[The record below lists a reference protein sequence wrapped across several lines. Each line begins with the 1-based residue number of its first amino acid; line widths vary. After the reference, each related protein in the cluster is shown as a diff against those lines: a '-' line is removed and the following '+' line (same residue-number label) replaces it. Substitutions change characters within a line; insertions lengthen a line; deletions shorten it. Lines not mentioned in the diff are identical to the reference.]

1 MEVELRPGTAGDE
14 LWARSP
20 YLALG
25 VIGDGMLR
33 RTADGYAT
41 VGDLAERTADGGL
54 RILGRGDAAITIAG
68 ATVLAEHVEAQL
80 AALPGV
86 DAAAVLGEPHV
97 LLGQRILAVVEL
109 ADGVELDRVVTA
121 ARAALSP
128 VELPVAGS
136 RDRCRAPTRERSPAE
151 CCATPSPPAAWATAT
166 RPPSNGAARE
176 RRARARRHPPR
187 ARSAPLGVRSRG
199 HTVDALAAPVLA
211 DVAEAV
217 AAAGIPVDDVV
228 LGNCMGPGGDVAR
241 VAALRAGLG
250 HDVPGVTVDRQC
262 GSGLD
267 AVIQS
272 ASRVRAGDA
281 RLVLAGGAES
291 ASTAPHR
298 SWPGS
303 GERYT
308 RAPFAPAGFAD
319 PDMGPAA
326 DRLAAV
332 LGISRARQDAW
343 AARSHARAA
352 AAQSAGVFDGEI
364 VPIDGVVRDDRPRP
378 SMDVGRLARFAPVFA
393 SDHATGSPHGS
404 PSAAASARGT
414 VTAGNSCGFSD
425 GAAAMAVTTEAIARA
440 LGLPA
445 LRVRA
450 VAVAAG
456 DPALPGLGAAP
467 AARAVLARAGLT
479 AGDLGFVEITEA
491 FAAQV
496 LAVSD
501 ELGLDE
507 DLISGD
513 GGAIALG
520 HPWGASGAVLLVRLA
535 ARMAAADDARLG
547 LAACSIGGGQG
558 VAMIV
563 ERVA

>member
-1 MEVELRPGTAGDE
+1 MSAEAVIVAGRRSAIGTAGR
-14 LWARSP
+14 AF
-20 YLALG
+20 
-25 VIGDGMLR
+25 
-33 RTADGYAT
+33 
-41 VGDLAERTADGGL
+41 
-54 RILGRGDAAITIAG
+54 AG
-68 ATVLAEHVEAQL
+68 A
-80 AALPGV
+80 
-86 DAAAVLGEPHV
+86 
-97 LLGQRILAVVEL
+97 
-109 ADGVELDRVVTA
+109 
-121 ARAALSP
+121 
-128 VELPVAGS
+128 
-136 RDRCRAPTRERSPAE
+136 
-151 CCATPSPPAAWATAT
+151 
-166 RPPSNGAARE
+166 
-176 RRARARRHPPR
+176 
-187 ARSAPLGVRSRG
+187 
-199 HTVDALAAPVLA
+199 TVDALAAPVLA
-211 DVAEAV
+211 EVARAV
-217 AAAGIPVDDVV
+217 APAGIPVDDVM

-241 VAALRAGLG
+241 VSALRAGLG
-250 HDVPGVTVDRQC
+250 TQVPGVTVDRQC

-267 AVIQS
+267 AVMQA

-303 GERYT
+303 GVRYT
-308 RAPFAPAGFAD
+308 RAPFAPGGFPD

-326 DRLAAV
+326 DRLAAE

-352 AAQSAGVFDGEI
+352 AAQQAGAFDAEI
-364 VPIDGVVRDDRPRP
+364 VAIDGVLRDDRPRAA
-378 SMDVGRLARFAPVFA
+378 MDLARLARFAAAFA
-393 SDHATGSPHGS
+393 SDDATDAPSGSPFD
-404 PSAAASARGT
+404 AASGRGT

-425 GAAAMAVTTEAIARA
+425 GAAAMAVTSEAVARE
-440 LGLPA
+440 LGLAA

-450 VAVAAG
+450 AAVAAG

-467 AARAVLARAGLT
+467 AARLALARAGLAAT
-479 AGDLGFVEITEA
+479 DLGFVEITEA

-535 ARMAAADDARLG
+535 ARMAGADDPRPG

>member
-1 MEVELRPGTAGDE
+1 MSGAPVLVA
-14 LWARSP
+14 A
-20 YLALG
+20 
-25 VIGDGMLR
+25 R
-33 RTADGYAT
+33 RTAIGT
-41 VGDLAERTADGGL
+41 
-54 RILGRGDAAITIAG
+54 
-68 ATVLAEHVEAQL
+68 
-80 AALPGV
+80 
-86 DAAAVLGEPHV
+86 
-97 LLGQRILAVVEL
+97 
-109 ADGVELDRVVTA
+109 
-121 ARAALSP
+121 
-128 VELPVAGS
+128 
-136 RDRCRAPTRERSPAE
+136 
-151 CCATPSPPAAWATAT
+151 
-166 RPPSNGAARE
+166 
-176 RRARARRHPPR
+176 ARRGF
-187 ARSAPLGVRSRG
+187 AG

-211 DVAEAV
+211 EVARAV
-217 AAAGIPVDDVV
+217 APAGLPIDDVV
-228 LGNCMGPGGDVAR
+228 LGNCMGPGGDIAR

-250 HDVPGVTVDRQC
+250 HEVPGVTVDRQC

-267 AVIQS
+267 AVVQ
-272 ASRVRAGDA
+272 AAARVRAGDA

-298 SWPGS
+298 TWPDS

-308 RAPFAPAGFAD
+308 RAPFAPSGFPD

-332 LGISRARQDAW
+332 RGITRARQDAW
-343 AARSHARAA
+343 AARSHALAA
-352 AAQSAGVFDGEI
+352 SAREAGIFDAEI
-364 VPIDGVVRDDRPRP
+364 VEVDGIARDDRPRAG
-378 SMDVGRLARFAPVFA
+378 MDLARLARFAPAFG
-393 SDHATGSPHGS
+393 SDDADD
-404 PSAAASARGT
+404 AAGT

-425 GAAAMAVTTEAIARA
+425 GAAAMAVTTEAVARE

-450 VAVAAG
+450 TAVAGG
-456 DPALPGLGAAP
+456 DPALPGLGAAY
-467 AARAVLARAGLT
+467 AARAALAKAGLT
-479 AGDLGFVEITEA
+479 AGELGFVEVTEA

-507 DLISGD
+507 ELVSAD

-535 ARMAAADDARLG
+535 ARMAAADEARPG

-563 ERVA
+563 ERMA

>member
-1 MEVELRPGTAGDE
+1 MSGAPVLVAARRTAIGTAG
-14 LWARSP
+14 
-20 YLALG
+20 
-25 VIGDGMLR
+25 
-33 RTADGYAT
+33 
-41 VGDLAERTADGGL
+41 
-54 RILGRGDAAITIAG
+54 RGFAA
-68 ATVLAEHVEAQL
+68 
-80 AALPGV
+80 
-86 DAAAVLGEPHV
+86 
-97 LLGQRILAVVEL
+97 
-109 ADGVELDRVVTA
+109 
-121 ARAALSP
+121 
-128 VELPVAGS
+128 
-136 RDRCRAPTRERSPAE
+136 
-151 CCATPSPPAAWATAT
+151 
-166 RPPSNGAARE
+166 
-176 RRARARRHPPR
+176 
-187 ARSAPLGVRSRG
+187 

-211 DVAEAV
+211 EVARAV
-217 AAAGIPVDDVV
+217 APAGLPVDDVV

-267 AVIQS
+267 AVLQA

-281 RLVLAGGAES
+281 RLVIAGGAES

-308 RAPFAPAGFAD
+308 RAPFAPEGFPD

-332 LGISRARQDAW
+332 RGITRARQDAW
-343 AARSHARAA
+343 AARSHGLAASARER
-352 AAQSAGVFDGEI
+352 GVFDAE
-364 VPIDGVVRDDRPRP
+364 VVAVDGVVRDDRPRAG
-378 SMDVGRLARFAPVFA
+378 MDAARLARFAPAFVDPA
-393 SDHATGSPHGS
+393 AEAD
-404 PSAAASARGT
+404 AAASGLGT
-414 VTAGNSCGFSD
+414 VTAGNSCGFAD
-425 GAAAMAVTTEAIARA
+425 GAAAMAVTTEELARE

-450 VAVAAG
+450 AAVAAG

-467 AARAVLARAGLT
+467 AARAALARAGL
-479 AGDLGFVEITEA
+479 APRDLGFVEITEA

-496 LAVSD
+496 LAVTD
-501 ELGLDE
+501 ELGIDE
-507 DLISGD
+507 ELVSAD

-535 ARMAAADDARLG
+535 ARMAAAGDARPG